1 MKFTANEILKSIIKE
16 YSNYEDMNSIYKA
29 LIAYSLGLEII
40 DEEIDKILDK
50 VIEEYYENDNISNF
64 INSDIIDYAN
74 ELLEK

>member
-1 MKFTANEILKSIIKE
+1 MKFTANEILESIIKE
-16 YSNYEDMNSIYKA
+16 YNYEDMNSIYKA
-29 LIAYSLGLEII
+29 LIAYSLGLETI